1 MRHELANYLT
11 YLCICL
17 RLYLFYT
24 HLRSAY
30 AELRTGALGT
40 VLRAYA
46 YLSGRIPTRVKY
58 HPSAHHIINSLTD
71 SHKAKTKPAITKSA
85 ILRSTTKLPNPGK
98 AP

>member
-85 ILRSTTKLPNPGK
+85 ILRSTNKLPNPGK